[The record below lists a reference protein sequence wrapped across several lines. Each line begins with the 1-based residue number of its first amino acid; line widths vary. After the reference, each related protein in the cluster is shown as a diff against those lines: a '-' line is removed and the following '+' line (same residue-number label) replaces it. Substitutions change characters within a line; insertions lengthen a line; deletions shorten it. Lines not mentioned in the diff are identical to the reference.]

1 MLRLLGSLRGLRV
14 QLLLWLVLP
23 LTLVLVAVAITGISI
38 HQDLMR
44 QIIEEL
50 DARSAL
56 LAANRLSDRLA
67 ERVTWLKAVATNPDL
82 AFDNA
87 SSLYFD
93 GGLARYNAAG
103 QLVNAA
109 PSLKAWQARPVFELL
124 NLASRPELHLKTS
137 QNPAGQVF
145 FSSPLEDSLSGRESL
160 LIGLVSTDNELVVG
174 AVSLEQLGL
183 TEIIVQ
189 ARTRSA
195 ASLSESHPEIVLGGA
210 RRPAAADI
218 TAFLVDATGRVIHH
232 PDPTWLGQD
241 LTQHEGVSE
250 VIQGRAG
257 ATYHKESDGR
267 ELAVG
272 FAPVVG
278 PGWGLIV
285 QEPWEALIPPIM
297 RFSLLAPLTLVAAA
311 LVSALAVTFGLRYV
325 IHPLQ
330 TLDRQA
336 SRVAWGDFVAVST
349 PVGGV
354 QEIEDLRRTLAG
366 MADQI
371 RHYQE
376 GMRDYIAAVTM
387 AQEEERKRLAREL
400 HDETVQALIALGQR
414 IEMAQKALD
423 KDPDRA
429 RQRLAELWALAGDA
443 QAEVRRFS
451 RALRPLYLEDLG
463 FVPAL
468 EMLAQEIERQHELAV
483 SIRTEGEVRRLAPD
497 LELTAYRIVQEGL
510 SNVVRHAQAK
520 TTCVNVTFGGEDLI
534 LRLQDDGRGF
544 EPPVNPAELAH
555 TGHFGLMGIR
565 ERALLLGG
573 RLEVRSKPGD
583 GTTLEVFLPL
593 GSQIQS
599 KNRA

>member
-23 LTLVLVAVAITGISI
+23 LTLVLVAVAITGISV

-56 LAANRLSDRLA
+56 LAANRLSDRLG
-67 ERVTWLKAVATNPDL
+67 ERVTWLKTAAANPNL
-82 AFDNA
+82 AFDDA

-103 QLVNAA
+103 QLVDAA
-109 PSLKAWQARPVFELL
+109 PSLEAWRARPVSKSL
-124 NLASRPELHLKTS
+124 PELRS
-137 QNPAGQVF
+137 GASPDQAGQVF
-145 FSSPLEDSLSGRESL
+145 FSPPLVDPLSGRESL
-160 LIGLVSTDNELVVG
+160 LIGLVTADGQWVVG

-189 ARTRSA
+189 ARTRNA
-195 ASLSESHPEIVLGGA
+195 AHVNETHPEIVLGGV
-210 RRPAAADI
+210 RSPAPDDI
-218 TAFLVDATGRVIHH
+218 TAFLVDASGRVIYHS
-232 PDPTWLGQD
+232 DPTSMGQD
-241 LTQHEGVSE
+241 LTQHEGVRE

-257 ATYHKESDGR
+257 ATYHQEPDGR

-272 FAPVVG
+272 FAPVAG

-285 QEPWEALIPPIM
+285 QEPWEALIAPIM
-297 RFSLLAPLTLVAAA
+297 RFSLLAPLTVVVAA
-311 LVSALAVTFGLRYV
+311 LVSGLAVTFGLRYV
-325 IHPLQ
+325 VHPLQ

-336 SRVAWGDFVAVST
+336 TRLAWGDFAAVNE
-349 PVGGV
+349 PVSGV

-371 RHYQE
+371 RRYQE
-376 GMRDYIAAVTM
+376 GMRDYIAAVTT
-387 AQEEERKRLAREL
+387 AQEEERKRLARDL

-423 KDPDRA
+423 KDPDKA
-429 RQRLAELWALAGDA
+429 RQRLAELRTLAGDA

-468 EMLAQEIERQHELAV
+468 EMLAQEIERQHSLTVA
-483 SIRTEGEVRRLAPD
+483 IKTEGEVRRLAPE
-497 LELTAYRIVQEGL
+497 LELTAYRIAQEGL

-520 TTCVNVTFGGEDLI
+520 TACLNITFGSENLI

-544 EPPVNPAELAH
+544 EPPLNPAELAH

-573 RLEVRSKPGD
+573 RLEVRSKPGS
-583 GTTLEVFLPL
+583 GTTLEVFLPSIN
-593 GSQIQS
+593 GS
-599 KNRA
+599 NRPDNLIISS